1 MELVLQNVRG
11 GLTSASGD
19 FCIREGIDV
28 LLLVET
34 WMLEAAPLP
43 NIPGFSRSYGAARP
57 GTTSRLGSNYGGIAI
72 YIRNDLVG
80 EFSVWIERPEDGVLW
95 LQRRLPGFSQYW
107 GCCYIAPDGCG
118 GCPSDVE
125 GWFER
130 LEEEITTARESG
142 EVLVAGDFNARVST
156 LPDFCEETSLGP
168 DCMVEEADM
177 LTSSVPRQSIDQV
190 VTRRG
195 RILLEMC
202 KVTGLRIF
210 NGRTP
215 GDIPATATSLGHGEN
230 SRSVIDLIMVCPT
243 ILSKTLSLRV
253 GAKLLPTTDHL
264 SVALRVEESSNM
276 VEEEVPEMASS
287 LPLPPEELQVEY
299 VWEVEKTE
307 AFRTAFFKEDL
318 VLRRACILEEAT
330 VAAAAKNVPKVAGLI
345 LELLKQFRY
354 RVKKLE

>member
-34 WMLEAAPLP
+34 WMLEAAALP

-95 LQRRLPGFSQYW
+95 LQRRLPGHSQYW

-130 LEEEITTARESG
+130 LEGEITTARESG

-190 VTRRG
+190 VRPH
-195 RILLEMC
+195 IL
-202 KVTGLRIF
+202 
-210 NGRTP
+210 
-215 GDIPATATSLGHGEN
+215 
-230 SRSVIDLIMVCPT
+230 DL
-243 ILSKTLSLRV
+243 
-253 GAKLLPTTDHL
+253 
-264 SVALRVEESSNM
+264 
-276 VEEEVPEMASS
+276 
-287 LPLPPEELQVEY
+287 
-299 VWEVEKTE
+299 
-307 AFRTAFFKEDL
+307 
-318 VLRRACILEEAT
+318 
-330 VAAAAKNVPKVAGLI
+330 
-345 LELLKQFRY
+345 
-354 RVKKLE
+354 